1 MAMSPYFENMHDGP
15 LEVVAYTEKT
25 GASYITILPF
35 LCQIER
41 PKNQVMRAIERLSK
55 AYIWENFW
63 DIFAPVYF

>member
-35 LCQIER
+35 LCKLDNSQISGPCISLTNNHISIKSTGLNR
-41 PKNQVMRAIERLSK
+41 HVT
-55 AYIWENFW
+55 
-63 DIFAPVYF
+63 